1 MSPGGT
7 ATGLFAQLDDAA
19 RAQLIAS
26 PQPGW
31 IAPMLATLTHHHFSA
46 DGWIF
51 ERKLD
56 GERCLAFRTDS
67 QVRLLSRNQLSLT
80 NTYPEIAD
88 ALHAQAHDV
97 VVDGEVVALENGQT
111 SFSRLQRRFGI
122 SDPAVARS
130 SSIAVTYF
138 IFDVLHVDG
147 HDVRRLPLKTR
158 KTVLQQCLA
167 FAEPLE
173 YTTHRDREGEAYL
186 AEACA
191 LGWEGLIAK
200 RDDAPYVSK
209 RSPDWL
215 KFKCGNE
222 QEFVIGGFTD
232 PMRSRVGFGALLLG
246 YHEGEQLL
254 YAGKVGTGFDTA
266 TLLTL
271 RRQLDALAQPDSPF
285 ASTARIRERGTHFA
299 RPELVAQVG
308 FAEWTNDGLLRH
320 PRYLGLRDDKDAR
333 EVVRERPREVAP

>member
-1 MSPGGT
+1 
-7 ATGLFAQLDDAA
+7 
-19 RAQLIAS
+19 
-26 PQPGW
+26 
-31 IAPMLATLTHHHFSA
+31 MLATLTHTHFSA

-56 GERCLAFRTDS
+56 GERCLAFRRGS
-67 QVRLLSRNQLSLT
+67 QVRLLSRNELALT

-88 ALHAQAHDV
+88 ALRTQAHDV

-122 SDPAVARS
+122 SDAAVARS
-130 SSIAVTYF
+130 SPIAVTYF
-138 IFDVLHVDG
+138 IFDVLHLDG
-147 HDVRRLPLKTR
+147 QDVRRLPLRSR
-158 KTVLQQCLA
+158 KALLEQCLT
-167 FAEPLE
+167 FTDPLVF
-173 YTTHRDREGEAYL
+173 TTHRDREGEAYL
-186 AEACA
+186 DEACH

-215 KFKCGNE
+215 KFKCSNE

-232 PMRSRVGFGALLLG
+232 PMRSRVGFGALLIG
-246 YHEGEQLL
+246 YHEGGQLM

-266 TLLTL
+266 TLLDL
-271 RRQLDALAQPDSPF
+271 RRQLDGLAQADAPF
-285 ASTARIRERGTHFA
+285 APTPRIRAAGTHFV
-299 RPELVAQVG
+299 RPELVAQIG

-320 PRYLGLRDDKDAR
+320 PRYLGLRDDKDAAD
-333 EVVRERPREVAP
+333 VVRERPREVTP